1 MCLCP
6 TTERDLGDGVGPAR
20 ALASAGCAITV
31 ASDMHAVIDLFEEV
45 RAVELDQRLVAGR
58 RGLHAPAELLGMATV
73 TGMRSIGWDATGIA
87 EGGRADLVAVRM
99 DSPRTAGGDRSTALA
114 QAVFAA
120 SAADVTNVVVGGR
133 PVVVEGR
140 HVSIADVGSEL
151 AAAIAPLT
159 GAPEPMPAAATP
171 IGGDR

>member
-1 MCLCP
+1 
-6 TTERDLGDGVGPAR
+6 
-20 ALASAGCAITV
+20 
-31 ASDMHAVIDLFEEV
+31 
-45 RAVELDQRLVAGR
+45 
-58 RGLHAPAELLGMATV
+58 
-73 TGMRSIGWDATGIA
+73 
-87 EGGRADLVAVRM
+87 M

-114 QAVFAA
+114 HADFAA

-140 HVSIADVGSEL
+140 HVSLPDVGAEL

-159 GAPEPMPAAATP
+159 GAPESMSAAATP